1 MGIWQ
6 PVKAVQLDAGEI
18 YVENSAFDIYREG
31 QVNNLPP
38 DQSQPWVVSIGVDFI
53 GQLSP
58 GASIQA
64 RIDDMAGRTVMDTK
78 LSNVTTSNGSPG
90 TISGKVLVTERV
102 DLWWPIGYGAQTL
115 YNITIQVKDCDS
127 RVLATVSKRTGFRT
141 VVLDQRPISDAELAL
156 GIAPGNKW
164 NFEINGHEIFCKGS
178 NMVPPDA
185 FWPRVTQERIRDI
198 FASVVDSVSILFL
211 NIKLSA
217 EKSRT
222 KTWCVYGEADHIC
235 LIGPMTWRMRWA

>member
-6 PVKAVQLDAGEI
+6 SVKAVQLEAGEI
-18 YVENSAFDIYREG
+18 YVENSAIDIYREG

-38 DQSQPWVVSIGVDFI
+38 DQSQPWVVSIGVDYI
-53 GQLSP
+53 GLLSP
-58 GASIQA
+58 GASIQVT
-64 RIDDMAGRTVMDTK
+64 IDDMTGRTVVDTTA
-78 LSNVTTSNGSPG
+78 LNVTTSNGSPG
-90 TISGKVLVTERV
+90 RISGKILLTEPV

-127 RVLATVSKRTGFRT
+127 RILAIVSKRTGFRT

-156 GIAPGNKW
+156 GIAPGSKW

-185 FWPRVTQERIRDI
+185 FWTRVTQERIRDM
-198 FASVVDSVSILFL
+198 FTSVIDSVSTLSL
-211 NIKLSA
+211 NIKLIA
-217 EKSRT
+217 EENRI
-222 KTWCVYGEADHIC
+222 KTWCAYGEGGHIC
-235 LIGPMTWRMRWA
+235 QIGPMTWRMRWA